1 MILNIFESIK
11 MKKQNIVSSDPERMS
26 GCPVFRG
33 TRVPIQALFDCLP
46 YESID
51 EFLEGYPSVT
61 KEMLL
66 EFFDEMAKHFSMD
79 KNWLVKKPKIYPTVK
94 TDN

>member
-1 MILNIFESIK
+1 

-33 TRVPIQALFDCLP
+33 TRVPIQGLFDYLAA
-46 YESID
+46 EDSID
-51 EFLEGYPSVT
+51 EFLDEFLDGYPSVT

-79 KNWLVKKPKIYPTVK
+79 KNWLVKKPKIYPSVK

>member
-1 MILNIFESIK
+1 

-33 TRVPIQALFDCLP
+33 TRVPIQVLFDYLST
-46 YESID
+46 EDSID
-51 EFLEGYPSVT
+51 KFLDGYPSVT

-66 EFFDEMAKHFSMD
+66 EFFAEMAKHFSMD
-79 KNWLVKKPKIYPTVK
+79 KNWRVKKPKIYPSVK
-94 TDN
+94 TDNLAI